1 MISEEPARKTE
12 ENIVK
17 KASECLQS
25 RLSKNMTVNNN
36 VSDDI
41 LNLIEISIMDKK
53 KGDLYAV
60 IFENN
65 HAFIPSLLN
74 Y

>member
-1 MISEEPARKTE
+1 
-12 ENIVK
+12 
-17 KASECLQS
+17 
-25 RLSKNMTVNNN
+25 MTVNNN

-60 IFENN
+60 VFENN
-65 HAFIPSLLN
+65 HTFIPSLLN
-74 Y
+74 YQTEDS